1 MKLDLRAALRQEI
14 LTGDGAMGT
23 YLYQMGFPVGI
34 SYEELNLLRPE
45 TVADVHRRYFE
56 AGARLIETNTFSA
69 NREKLSKYGL
79 EGDVEAINRAGVELA
94 RKVVGKDAYV
104 VGAIGSI
111 RAGKRKMFAPLMSKK
126 RCASRSPFFWIHRL
140 TGSCSKPSM
149 TWKSFS
155 SLCASSAA

>member
-1 MKLDLRAALRQEI
+1 MTVRWGHI
-14 LTGDGAMGT
+14 
-23 YLYQMGFPVGI
+23 LYQMGFPVGI

-45 TVADVHRRYFE
+45 TIADVHRRYFE

-94 RKVVGKDAYV
+94 RKAVGDDAYV

-111 RAGKRKMFAPLMSKK
+111 RAGKRKNVRHSMSRN
-126 RCASRSPFFWIHRL
+126 RCGNKSAFCWIRQW
-140 TGSCSKPSM
+140 TGFC
-149 TWKSFS
+149 
-155 SLCASSAA
+155 